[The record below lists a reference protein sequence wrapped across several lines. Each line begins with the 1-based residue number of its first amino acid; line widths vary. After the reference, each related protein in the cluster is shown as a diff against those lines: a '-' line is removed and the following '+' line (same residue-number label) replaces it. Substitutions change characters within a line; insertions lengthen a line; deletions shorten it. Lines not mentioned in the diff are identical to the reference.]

1 MAQLQINLL
10 GGFTVMLDQQ
20 PVTKF
25 RSAKSRALLAYLAA
39 QPAREHPRTTLA
51 TLLWGDLPESAAK
64 TNLRIELSNLHKTLA
79 DHPALVIER
88 NSVCF
93 HAGTATVDL
102 LNFQQTLT
110 TLRTQP
116 VERQRTQLPALAA
129 AVALYQGEFLSGF
142 TLADAPNF
150 DEWRVLTQEQLHEQ
164 MMGALTQL
172 QQAYAE
178 AADWESLALVARRQL
193 GLVPWQESAHRHLI
207 QALAAQGQR
216 GAAVEQYER
225 CAALLRAEL
234 GVEPTPATQELAAR
248 LRSNGA
254 ATTVTAPA
262 QHNLPQQLK
271 TLVGR
276 KAEAQQVYDLV
287 QQERL
292 VTLLGL
298 GGVGKSRLALAVAQK
313 ALPDFADGVWF
324 VPLAAIEATDNAPDR
339 IALAMAAAMGF
350 PLTNTQHPLAELAA
364 HLVDKEILFVL
375 DNWDQL
381 TAAAET
387 LCEQLAAT
395 QAVHL
400 LATSRVRLGV
410 EGERVVPVAGLPAQ
424 AAFTLFV
431 ERARQVVPPFTA
443 EGQRAEIDQ
452 LCAQVS
458 GLPLGIELAAS
469 WVEHF
474 TVAEIGHALTEIVI
488 EPAQADGYVNRHQTL
503 DALFEYSWR
512 LLSPPQQR
520 ILAHLSAF
528 RGGFDRVAAG
538 AIAGSTL
545 SDLSVLLA
553 HSLVQR
559 MGAGRYDLHPLI
571 QEFAARKLDLA
582 AQAGLFAA
590 HSIHYLGLL
599 AHADATQRPALQVEL
614 ANLRSA
620 WQRSVAANAPE
631 FLTKSVT
638 AFGEFMAQ
646 FGLMTDGNILFAAAV
661 DQFADQ
667 PDQAELVAR
676 LLDQQ
681 SLFARRLYGLP
692 ITEPL
697 QLRVLALTQDPKL
710 RVNAHTE
717 LANLYGEQGK
727 WTELEWHFDQAE
739 AIAQANGDL
748 ATYVMLVES
757 RIHINATYFRGD
769 FRTGMTRLEELLALL
784 TTATIPHAEAE
795 MLRFRIWQSL
805 PILAIRYRDYGA
817 AIRYAQQA
825 LTLAQQLAHRHRVCN
840 ILLDLALAEQFAG
853 LYEEAVTHNHA
864 ALAIAEAIGDADEV
878 ALLNAN
884 LCLTLRQMGQ
894 LEAALAYGATAVA
907 SLRTLGNRRIE
918 GQARNRVGHT
928 LLALGQWAAAARAYE
943 EALMVWAHTQHPNRY
958 EAVAGRAV
966 ALTRLGQPAEA
977 VALVQDVLTFVETHD
992 LVGIV
997 EPVLLLLNCATVL
1010 GGVGATA
1017 QATATLQRGA
1027 AWVEM
1032 VTARISDEAVR
1043 KAFLARP
1050 DVRQLP
1056 RPFAQSLCAD
1066 KVRTKG

>member
-1 MAQLQINLL
+1 MAQLQLNLL

-25 RSAKSRALLAYLAA
+25 RSAKARALLAYLAA
-39 QPAREHPRTTLA
+39 QPEREHPRTTLA
-51 TLLWGDLPESAAK
+51 TLFWGDLPESTAK

-93 HAGTATVDL
+93 HPVAATVDL
-102 LNFQQTLT
+102 LGFQRTLT
-110 TLRTQP
+110 TLRSLP
-116 VERQRTQLPALAA
+116 VERQRTQLAEFAA

-142 TLADAPNF
+142 TVADAPGF

-164 MMGALTQL
+164 VMGALTQL
-172 QQAYAE
+172 QQGYAE
-178 AADWESLALVARRQL
+178 AADWGSLATVARRQL
-193 GLVPWQESAHRHLI
+193 ALAPWQESAHRALI

-216 GAAVEQYER
+216 EAALEQYER
-225 CAALLRAEL
+225 CTALLRAEL
-234 GVEPTPATQELAAR
+234 GVEPTPATQALAER
-248 LRSNGA
+248 LRSNG
-254 ATTVTAPA
+254 TKPTVTAPPP
-262 QHNLPQQLK
+262 HNLPQQAK

-276 KAEAQQVYDLV
+276 KAEIQQIEGLV

-324 VPLAAIEATDNAPDR
+324 VPLAAIEATPDAADR

-350 PLTNTQHPLAELAA
+350 PLTNAQQPLAELAA
-364 HLVDKEILFVL
+364 HLANKEILFVL
-375 DNWDQL
+375 DNWDHL
-381 TAAAET
+381 IAAAEA
-387 LCEQLAAT
+387 LCERLLAS

-400 LATSRVRLGV
+400 LVTSRVRLGV
-410 EGERVVPVAGLPAQ
+410 EGERFVPIDGLPPQ

-431 ERARQVVPPFTA
+431 ERARQVVPTFAA
-443 EGQRAEIDQ
+443 EAQRAEIDQ
-452 LCAQVS
+452 LCAQVA

-474 TVAEIGHALTEIVI
+474 TVAEISRSLTAI
-488 EPAQADGYVNRHQTL
+488 EPEQAAAYTNRHQTL
-503 DALFEYSWR
+503 DNLFEYSWR
-512 LLSPPQQR
+512 LLSPAQQQ
-520 ILAHLSAF
+520 ILARLSAF
-528 RGGFDRVAAG
+528 RGGFDRAAAG
-538 AIAGSTL
+538 AVAGSTL

-553 HSLVQR
+553 HSLLQR
-559 MGAGRYDLHPLI
+559 VGAGRYELHPLI
-571 QEFAARKLDLA
+571 QEFSARKIELA
-582 AQAGLFAA
+582 AQAALFAD
-590 HSIHYLGLL
+590 HSTHYLTLL
-599 AHADATQRPALQVEL
+599 AQADATQRTALQVEVE
-614 ANLRSA
+614 NLRSA
-620 WQRSVAANAPE
+620 WQRSVAANAPDR
-631 FLTKSVT
+631 LAKSVA

-646 FGLMTDGNILFAAAV
+646 FGLMTDGNTLFAEAV
-661 DQFADQ
+661 NQFTDQ
-667 PDQAELVAR
+667 PDQAELVAC

-692 ITEPL
+692 ITETF
-697 QLRVLALTQDPKL
+697 QLRVLALSQDPKL

-727 WTELEWHFDQAE
+727 WREVEWHFDQAE
-739 AIAQANGDL
+739 EIAQAAGDL
-748 ATYVMLVES
+748 ATYVMLVEA

-769 FRTGMTRLEELLALL
+769 FRAGMARLEELLGLL
-784 TTATIPHAEAE
+784 AENTIPSVEAE
-795 MLRFRIWQSL
+795 DLRFRIWQSL

-825 LTLAQQLAHRHRVCN
+825 LTLAQQIAHRHRECN

-853 LYEEAVTHNHA
+853 LYEQAVAHNRA
-864 ALAIAEAIGDADEV
+864 ALAIAEAIGDADEI

-894 LEAALAYGATAVA
+894 LEAALTYGTTAVA
-907 SLRTLGNRRIE
+907 SLRVLGNRRME

-943 EALMVWAHTQHPNRY
+943 EALAVWAHTQHPNRY

-966 ALTRLGQPAEA
+966 ALVHLGQPAEG
-977 VALVQDVLTFVETHD
+977 VALVQEVLSFVETHD

-1010 GGVGATA
+1010 CGAGATT
-1017 QATATLQRGA
+1017 QATAALQRA
-1027 AWVEM
+1027 ATWVEL
-1032 VTARISDEAVR
+1032 VTDRISDEAVSD
-1043 KAFLARP
+1043 AFLHRP
-1050 DVRQLP
+1050 DVRQLY
-1056 RPFAQSLCAD
+1056 SLA
-1066 KVRTKG
+1066 RRI